1 MTTRK
6 TSRGEDARVRRG
18 RDAESEGA
26 PRMTMSR
33 DAKISRF
40 GAAVQQAAKVFRA
53 VCCCVYGDRRVSR
66 RNGASQKRLR
76 ASRARGESMRKM
88 SGGLSCE
95 APFLGVCH
103 ALPAR
108 ANESAAAAERNPN
121 QKKTRNK

>member
-40 GAAVQQAAKVFRA
+40 GAELRAGGEGFSGGVLLRLWRPAREQEEWCIAKKASCFQGTRGEHAQDDGRSLVRGSFP
-53 VCCCVYGDRRVSR
+53 RRVSR
-66 RNGASQKRLR
+66 AP
-76 ASRARGESMRKM
+76 RARE
-88 SGGLSCE
+88 
-95 APFLGVCH
+95 
-103 ALPAR
+103 
-108 ANESAAAAERNPN
+108 
-121 QKKTRNK
+121 